1 MNLITLTLTK
11 NHLWS
16 ALSIAGLAGVS
27 YLTNR
32 YVKNTE
38 QTSNKTYYKPFEIN
52 NINNLA
58 QQNTNINT
66 NINYIFWNGDI
77 SSTYLLIDLLL
88 QDKLIQP
95 LYIERYTIIK
105 ELEKDKL
112 ESLARDTS
120 SLKDKL
126 KDSKGNYKNKN
137 NTTFLNSIAALK
149 KAQQYEIKQI
159 EILRLMILAQY
170 PEFRNNLLPTT
181 YITTIAKDLE
191 YSSKFYNSLL
201 EIKPI
206 HSNGI
211 DLIEQVIRFLK
222 YYDKIRSNSN
232 SNSNSTSNS
241 NSVSRII
248 LGCNKDYKNR
258 ELLINLTKKNIIN
271 IISIPNIPNIINII
285 SIPNNNISENDISL
299 DMPVFNMDNKTV
311 KFMAIKF
318 FPNDIMQYFMKID
331 I

>member
-66 NINYIFWNGDI
+66 NTNTNTNINYIFWNGDI

-126 KDSKGNYKNKN
+126 KDIKGNYKNKN

-191 YSSKFYNSLL
+191 YSSKFYNALL

-222 YYDKIRSNSN
+222 YYDKIKSNSN
-232 SNSNSTSNS
+232 NNNN

-258 ELLINLTKKNIIN
+258 ELLIKLTKK
-271 IISIPNIPNIINII
+271 NIINII

>member
-1 MNLITLTLTK
+1 MDLITLTLSK

-16 ALSIAGLAGVS
+16 ALSIAGLAGVT

-38 QTSNKTYYKPFEIN
+38 KTTNKTYFKPFETLQN
-52 NINNLA
+52 ANNLKP
-58 QQNTNINT
+58 IHMNT

-88 QDKLIQP
+88 QDKVIQP

-112 ESLARDTS
+112 ESLARDNIQDAS
-120 SLKDKL
+120 RL

-137 NTTFLNSIAALK
+137 NTKFLTNIASLK
-149 KAQQYEIKQI
+149 KAQEYEIKQI
-159 EILRLMILAQY
+159 EMLRLMILGQY

-191 YSSKFYNSLL
+191 YTSKFYTALL

-206 HSNGI
+206 HSEGI
-211 DLIEQVIRFLK
+211 DIIEQIVRFLK
-222 YYDKIRSNSN
+222 YYDKIKDESRNGMSNN
-232 SNSNSTSNS
+232 SM
-241 NSVSRII
+241 SRIL
-248 LGCNKDYKNR
+248 LGFNKDYKNR
-258 ELLINLTKKNIIN
+258 ELLIKLAKKNIID
-271 IISIPNIPNIINII
+271 INVDT
-285 SIPNNNISENDISL
+285 SRYENNINL
-299 DMPVFNMDNKTV
+299 DMPVLDMDSNTV

-318 FPNDIMQYFMKID
+318 FPNDIMQYFMKIEL
-331 I
+331 

>member
-52 NINNLA
+52 NINNIT
-58 QQNTNINT
+58 QQNTNINTNTNTNTNT

-137 NTTFLNSIAALK
+137 NTTFLNSIASLK

-191 YSSKFYNSLL
+191 YSSKFYNALL

-232 SNSNSTSNS
+232 NNNNNSL
-241 NSVSRII
+241 SRII

-258 ELLINLTKKNIIN
+258 ELLIKLTKKNIIN
-271 IISIPNIPNIINII
+271 IISIT
-285 SIPNNNISENDISL
+285 NNNISENDISL

>member
-1 MNLITLTLTK
+1 MDLITLTLSK

-16 ALSIAGLAGVS
+16 ALSIAGLAGVT

-32 YVKNTE
+32 YIKNTE
-38 QTSNKTYYKPFEIN
+38 NTTNKTYFKPFETLQIS
-52 NINNLA
+52 NNLKP
-58 QQNTNINT
+58 IHMNT

-88 QDKLIQP
+88 QDKVIQP

-112 ESLARDTS
+112 ESLARDNIQDS
-120 SLKDKL
+120 SRL

-137 NTTFLNSIAALK
+137 NTKFLTNISSLK
-149 KAQQYEIKQI
+149 KAQEYEIKQI
-159 EILRLMILAQY
+159 EMLRLMILGQY

-191 YSSKFYNSLL
+191 YTSKFYTALL

-206 HSNGI
+206 HSEGI
-211 DLIEQVIRFLK
+211 DIIEQIVRFLK
-222 YYDKIRSNSN
+222 YYDKIKDESRNGM
-232 SNSNSTSNS
+232 
-241 NSVSRII
+241 SRIL
-248 LGCNKDYKNR
+248 LGFNKDYKNR
-258 ELLINLTKKNIIN
+258 ELLIKLAKKNIID
-271 IISIPNIPNIINII
+271 INVDT
-285 SIPNNNISENDISL
+285 SRYENNINL
-299 DMPVFNMDNKTV
+299 DMPVLDMDSNTV

-318 FPNDIMQYFMKID
+318 FPNDIMQYFMKIEL
-331 I
+331 

>member
-52 NINNLA
+52 NINNIT
-58 QQNTNINT
+58 QQNTNINTNTNTNTNT

-126 KDSKGNYKNKN
+126 KDIKGNYKNKN

-191 YSSKFYNSLL
+191 YSSKFYNALL

-232 SNSNSTSNS
+232 NNNN

-258 ELLINLTKKNIIN
+258 ELLIKLTKK
-271 IISIPNIPNIINII
+271 NIINII